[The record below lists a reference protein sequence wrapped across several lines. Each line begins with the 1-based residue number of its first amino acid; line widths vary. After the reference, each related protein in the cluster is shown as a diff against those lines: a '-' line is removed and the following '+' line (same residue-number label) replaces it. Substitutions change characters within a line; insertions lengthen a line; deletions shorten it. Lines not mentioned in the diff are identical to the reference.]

1 MKAVNESTNVL
12 NAKWY
17 DATIN
22 LVSPNLVSPLP
33 KLKLKTCESS
43 ASLNSF
49 LISISYACKL

>member
-12 NAKWY
+12 NAKRY
-17 DATIN
+17 DATI
-22 LVSPNLVSPLP
+22 NLVSPLP

-49 LISISYACKL
+49 LISTSYACKL